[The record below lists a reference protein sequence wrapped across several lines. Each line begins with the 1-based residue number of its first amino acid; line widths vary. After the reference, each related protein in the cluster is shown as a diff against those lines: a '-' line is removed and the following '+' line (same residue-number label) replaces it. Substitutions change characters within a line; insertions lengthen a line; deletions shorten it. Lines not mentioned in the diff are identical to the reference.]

1 MLYCKSSG
9 RRLLQH
15 ELARVACD
23 SRDSR
28 NMKLRE
34 SCATLVKFDEFLPLY
49 WIKCRFSDESLK
61 TKAKKKE
68 PGNA

>member
-1 MLYCKSSG
+1 MLYYKRSG

-28 NMKLRE
+28 NMKLQE

-49 WIKCRFSDESLK
+49 WTKCRFFDESLK
-61 TKAKKKE
+61 TKAMKKE
-68 PGNA
+68 PGND

>member
-1 MLYCKSSG
+1 MLYCKSNG

-28 NMKLRE
+28 HMMRLRE
-34 SCATLVKFDEFLPLY
+34 SCATESCVTLVKFDEILPLY
-49 WIKCRFSDESLK
+49 YYTNLYYTILYQIIVKS
-61 TKAKKKE
+61 
-68 PGNA
+68 